1 MLVAEGKRFST
12 TRTATKG
19 ATTTNSTS
27 TPNNAS
33 KTPQKLLVASAAAAS
48 PAAPSPRTRG
58 SACAGVS
65 RRRFLSGGAAAA
77 TTTTTTT
84 KKGPSHASSSSV
96 AAAAAPPTS
105 AFDIPAAP
113 ILIPPGPW
121 TILEGG
127 GVCAARGFLANGM
140 AGGLRAS
147 GPKADLALVAVDPS
161 LPPAAAAGVF
171 TKNVMCAAP
180 VTFCRRALEKSPTA
194 RAVLINAGQ
203 ANAATGDLGYADC
216 ELSAAELKKALGSA
230 GDESLLLLSTG
241 VIGRRIKMEP
251 LVKSLPTLVKGL
263 GATAED
269 ALHAAVAVT
278 TTDLVSKSAALEVTF
293 FLFSVFFFSFP
304 SSFFFLENGQQSF
317 FVLGTS
323 PGRSLWSL

>member
-1 MLVAEGKRFST
+1 LALEA
-12 TRTATKG
+12 TRTRAQTGKKKKK
-19 ATTTNSTS
+19 NSPSTS
-27 TPNNAS
+27 TTS
-33 KTPQKLLVASAAAAS
+33 LTTPQKKTSVASTAAA
-48 PAAPSPRTRG
+48 PAASAPPPRVAGKALVGVSRKRG
-58 SACAGVS
+58 SA
-65 RRRFLSGGAAAA
+65 LGGKNA
-77 TTTTTTT
+77 TTKTFLI
-84 KKGPSHASSSSV
+84 P
-96 AAAAAPPTS
+96 AAAAPPTS

-113 ILIPPGPW
+113 ILIPAGPW
-121 TILEGG
+121 TVIEG
-127 GVCAARGFLANGM
+127 GVCAAKGFLANGM

-180 VTFCRRALEKSPTA
+180 VTFCRRALASTPTA

-216 ELSAAELKKALGSA
+216 ERSAAELKKALGASSDK
-230 GDESLLLLSTG
+230 GESLLLLSTG

-251 LVKSLPTLVKGL
+251 LVQSLPVLVKGL

-278 TTDLVSKSAALEVTF
+278 TTDLVSKSAALEVRRKKEKT
-293 FLFSVFFFSFP
+293 LSF
-304 SSFFFLENGQQSF
+304 GSF
-317 FVLGTS
+317 FVYSTS
-323 PGRSLWSL
+323 ARVEPKTF